1 MTIMH
6 KFFLML
12 ALAIVSSNVAAEWTS
27 VGKNNSFTGYVDFIS
42 IEKNGNRVRIWSIND
57 YKMPGFLTS
66 GEKYLSTKTQ
76 VEYDCKVETKRTL
89 SFVLYSEHMGNGERV
104 SMGHSRPANDDS
116 GSGRHKLNLPGSI
129 DKILWD
135 LACGQRQH

>member
-6 KFFLML
+6 KIFLML

-42 IEKNGNRVRIWSIND
+42 IEKNGNRVRIWSMND
-57 YKMPGFLTS
+57 YKVPGFLTG

-76 VEYDCKVETKRTL
+76 VEYDCKAETKRTL
-89 SFVLYSEHMGNGERV
+89 SFV
-104 SMGHSRPANDDS
+104 
-116 GSGRHKLNLPGSI
+116 I
-129 DKILWD
+129 
-135 LACGQRQH
+135 